1 MNGSPHPIHFSND
14 GVMRIERTI
23 TDGTDSEQQFGLLD
37 MFLATVK
44 RLLLLSSDIIS
55 RVNITSTTVSTLSTV
70 S

>member
-14 GVMRIERTI
+14 GVMRRERTI

-55 RVNITSTTVSTLSTV
+55 RVIITSTTVSTLSTV